1 LSKYLDP
8 RLRRINNTASIATFS
23 PAVLRAE
30 RLRAEIGR
38 IASEHGAAVTEAQLV
53 TAEGRAGESVFVVT
67 GGDEVAA
74 LLALD
79 ARFIGAVS
87 AVASGDPRLEM
98 IF

>member
-1 LSKYLDP
+1 
-8 RLRRINNTASIATFS
+8 
-23 PAVLRAE
+23 
-30 RLRAEIGR
+30 
-38 IASEHGAAVTEAQLV
+38 
-53 TAEGRAGESVFVVT
+53 VFVVT